1 MKGSHWLSQWLL
13 TQGWRNCATCDFW
26 NGYRPNFWLIGSG
39 FLRFWPPPEIL
50 LTLQDRLC
58 YTVEW
63 RPLPPSN
70 VRFFEPTEFTSHER
84 FSHFC
89 TDCQCDQHTDIGLQ
103 RDTSAHMRI
112 GIAGYMLGF
121 ARIYLAR
128 SANLPEG
135 LYILLVLISSF
146 FLILLLFTDLLFAI
160 S

>member
-1 MKGSHWLSQWLL
+1 
-13 TQGWRNCATCDFW
+13 
-26 NGYRPNFWLIGSG
+26 
-39 FLRFWPPPEIL
+39 
-50 LTLQDRLC
+50 
-58 YTVEW
+58 
-63 RPLPPSN
+63 
-70 VRFFEPTEFTSHER
+70 
-84 FSHFC
+84 
-89 TDCQCDQHTDIGLQ
+89 
-103 RDTSAHMRI
+103 MRI